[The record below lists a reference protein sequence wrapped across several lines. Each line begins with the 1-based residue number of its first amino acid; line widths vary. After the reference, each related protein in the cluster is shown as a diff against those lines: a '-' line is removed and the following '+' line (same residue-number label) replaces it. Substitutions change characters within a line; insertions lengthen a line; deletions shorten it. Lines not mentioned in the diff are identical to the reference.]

1 MPTWVRY
8 TIGILIAI
16 HGYVYIPFAFY
27 LVNEFQRTHGA
38 SRLLRTLLEPASLR
52 TTTLGIHA
60 AAGALLL
67 AGGLL
72 IVFAPGAVPVW
83 RILAVTGGT
92 LGVLAFALAWNGR
105 PNHLTDQGILGA
117 TASLFVVVA
126 ALALV
131 PRVT

>member
-1 MPTWVRY
+1 MAPWLRY

-27 LVNEFQRTHGA
+27 LVNEFQRSYGA
-38 SRLLRTLLEPASLR
+38 SRLLRPLLEPAGVR
-52 TTTLGIHA
+52 TTTLAIHA

-83 RILAVTGGT
+83 RILAVTGGAA
-92 LGVLAFALAWNGR
+92 GVLAFAVAWNGR
-105 PNHLTDQGILGA
+105 PTHLGEQGILGA

-126 ALALV
+126 ALTLG